1 MVVIGANYNPSGLI
15 RHPHAPP
22 SLPHE
27 WSSELVRDLYS
38 LLPDPEDANSPGS
51 DELKELWATGPD
63 LTPAELHKIKAQVL
77 VVGGEYDLI
86 DQKHLIA
93 TQQAIPG
100 ARLRIFPGV
109 GHGLMQDIPARMN
122 QTLRKFLLD
131 QDGRPQSC

>member
-15 RHPHAPP
+15 RNPHAPP
-22 SLPHE
+22 PPPHE
-27 WSSELVRDLYS
+27 WTSELVRNLYD
-38 LLPDPEDANSPGS
+38 LLPGPEDVNSPSS
-51 DELKELWATGPD
+51 DELEELWATGPN
-63 LTPAELHKIKAQVL
+63 LTPAELHQIKVL

-86 DQKHLIA
+86 DKVHLMA

-100 ARLRIFPGV
+100 AMLKIFPHV
-109 GHGLMQDIPARMN
+109 GHNLMQDVPAKMN